1 MILGASDWQ
10 IATWKEGNNRLTL
23 KFILQ
28 TVHYACSDVRWGE
41 YFGTELYSMMSL
53 SFCVKW
59 ISIWKCLHKGKRQKT
74 AAGFIL
80 SGKSEGKLY
89 CTITEAYPKSNFLS
103 TLLLTLRSKLISF
116 LSYFSEETVI
126 FVFGLTIKLIAY
138 CKTKSKPFS
147 LHTDTLHGLYCKSTY
162 HSGENTDL
170 IPCFSIRWQ
179 SGDWLD
185 HSIT

>member
-53 SFCVKW
+53 SSCVKW

-103 TLLLTLRSKLISF
+103 TLLLALQSKLISF

-126 FVFGLTIKLIAY
+126 FVFGL
-138 CKTKSKPFS
+138 KSNW
-147 LHTDTLHGLYCKSTY
+147 LHTVRQSLSHFHYIQIHYMDCTVNQHITVGKI
-162 HSGENTDL
+162 L
-170 IPCFSIRWQ
+170 IWSPVF
-179 SGDWLD
+179 L
-185 HSIT
+185 